1 MNVHCRVTKAYINIF
16 LSCNCLDEF
25 TWNFDIAFMYKL
37 IHQLECHKDM
47 KQKYC
52 IFATNT
58 IFMLTNAISNVSHD
72 NFIAINYHVNAN
84 KEKI

>member
-1 MNVHCRVTKAYINIF
+1 MHVHCRVTKAYINIF

-37 IHQLECHKDM
+37 IHQFLGHKNM

-58 IFMLTNAISNVSHD
+58 IFMLTNAISNVSPD
-72 NFIAINYHVNAN
+72 NFIAIDYHVNAI
-84 KEKI
+84 KEKK